1 MNDSIEDLVQ
11 LIERLFVETE
21 DNQNNQN
28 QKMAEFHSSFLDIIP
43 KYAGEASELAD
54 FLSACELI
62 VTQFQDAANPQ
73 AFINKFLLTAI
84 KNKLTG
90 QAKVVTGSREINTWR
105 ALKNILQLNFAD
117 QRDENSL
124 LRDLMLLKQENET
137 PQQFYIRC
145 QDMKSLLLS
154 NLAVTEPNEGIRI
167 VKRNMFDNLT
177 LKSFLSGL
185 REPLGSIIRSRN
197 PQTLEAAQA
206 QILNEENILY
216 VKNRTN
222 YLIQNKS
229 RELKSNNSPM
239 HFINRNATQHSSN
252 HQPSHPNQGRT
263 QFHSRPQ
270 PQMQRIHQQ
279 NTGQRN
285 ISNRFPR
292 QPIYHQVPTM
302 PNYQQN
308 YPQNLQQ
315 NQYPN
320 LNQNPNPRNFQR
332 NVFAPNPNA
341 RHNFPRPIA
350 METQTIRNQVVPMD
364 TQTARPTQNS
374 NQNQRRKYT
383 FEELYHND
391 NDSPQTSYLPFPNE
405 LEENESDENGTF
417 AQFQGQTFATTDSN
431 EAVIPEEISPNQN
444 FWLTPPLEDQT

>member
-1 MNDSIEDLVQ
+1 
-11 LIERLFVETE
+11 
-21 DNQNNQN
+21 
-28 QKMAEFHSSFLDIIP
+28 
-43 KYAGEASELAD
+43 
-54 FLSACELI
+54 
-62 VTQFQDAANPQ
+62 
-73 AFINKFLLTAI
+73 
-84 KNKLTG
+84 
-90 QAKVVTGSREINTWR
+90 
-105 ALKNILQLNFAD
+105 
-117 QRDENSL
+117 
-124 LRDLMLLKQENET
+124 MLLKQENET
-137 PQQFYIRC
+137 PEQFYIRC

-302 PNYQQN
+302 PSYQQN

-315 NQYPN
+315 NQYPISTKIRIREIFKEMYSH
-320 LNQNPNPRNFQR
+320 QIRMRDTIFQ
-332 NVFAPNPNA
+332 
-341 RHNFPRPIA
+341 
-350 METQTIRNQVVPMD
+350 
-364 TQTARPTQNS
+364 
-374 NQNQRRKYT
+374 
-383 FEELYHND
+383 
-391 NDSPQTSYLPFPNE
+391 
-405 LEENESDENGTF
+405 
-417 AQFQGQTFATTDSN
+417 
-431 EAVIPEEISPNQN
+431 
-444 FWLTPPLEDQT
+444 DQLQWKHKQ